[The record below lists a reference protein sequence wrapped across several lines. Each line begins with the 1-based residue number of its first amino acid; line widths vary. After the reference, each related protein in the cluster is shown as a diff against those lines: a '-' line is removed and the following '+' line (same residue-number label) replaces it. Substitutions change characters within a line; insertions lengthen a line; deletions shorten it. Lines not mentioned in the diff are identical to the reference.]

1 MGKIKGMDSMVL
13 LIKKR
18 PGTSSILRISTIL
31 EMKEVEL
38 AIIIRVGESMLGTT
52 RTTIQNL
59 WESLIMMK
67 TMMMT
72 MEKTRTK
79 IEMMMTALTLIP

>member
-1 MGKIKGMDSMVL
+1 MVVV
-13 LIKKR
+13 IKKR
-18 PGTSSILRISTIL
+18 PGTFSTLRNLTIL

-38 AIIIRVGESMLGTT
+38 VIIIRAEESMLGIM

-79 IEMMMTALTLIP
+79 MEMMRTASTLIP

>member
-1 MGKIKGMDSMVL
+1 MVVV
-13 LIKKR
+13 IKKR
-18 PGTSSILRISTIL
+18 PGTFSTLRNLTIL

-38 AIIIRVGESMLGTT
+38 VIIIRAEESMLGIM